1 MGLKF
6 RQGFVFYGPEKAT
19 QWLETRLIKIEEQL
33 KESVNYCLKQ
43 NTSFLWKNG
52 FVILN
57 IRPVRFR
64 NVTSKSRSQSGPQES
79 VRYNMSTTYKFFY
92 ESFYRLFIHF
102 QEKCPLCRMPTIRR
116 FHCILL
122 P

>member
-6 RQGFVFYGPEKAT
+6 RQGFVFYGSEKAT
-19 QWLETRLIKIEEQL
+19 QWLEKRLIKIEEQL

-64 NVTSKSRSQSGPQES
+64 NVTSKRRSQSGPQKS
-79 VRYNMSTTYKFFY
+79 VRYNMSTT
-92 ESFYRLFIHF
+92 
-102 QEKCPLCRMPTIRR
+102 
-116 FHCILL
+116 
-122 P
+122 